1 MSELITVFNQENLIA
16 ISKMQ
21 YRRVKQR
28 MESNSF
34 MHIAKSDYLSG
45 DRKCRVV
52 RSGTRYLLVDHY
64 DAVKPEGGLSIAYK
78 VDKEIWAE
86 FARRFPDEVADR
98 VSAKVA

>member
-1 MSELITVFNQENLIA
+1 MSNLVTEFNQDNLIA

-21 YRRVKQR
+21 YRRVKRR

-34 MHIAKSDYLSG
+34 MHIARSDYTSG
-45 DRKCRVV
+45 DQSCWLMRA
-52 RSGTRYLLVDHY
+52 GTRYLLVDHY

-86 FARRFPDEVADR
+86 FARRFPDDVAD
-98 VSAKVA
+98 KVA

>member
-1 MSELITVFNQENLIA
+1 MSTLVTEFNQDNLLA

-34 MHIAKSDYLSG
+34 MHIAKSDYTAG

-78 VDKEIWAE
+78 VDKDIWAE
-86 FARRFPDEVADR
+86 FARRFPDDVADK
-98 VSAKVA
+98 VSGKVA

>member
-1 MSELITVFNQENLIA
+1 MSSLVTEFNQENLIA

-21 YRRVKQR
+21 YRRVKKR

-34 MHIAKSDYLSG
+34 MHIAKSDYTAG
-45 DRKCRVV
+45 DRTCWLTRA
-52 RSGTRYLLVDHY
+52 GTRYLLVDHY

-86 FARRFPDEVADR
+86 FARRFPDEVA
-98 VSAKVA
+98 